1 MQQVLAVYLKWATDE
16 SVVIKKEIATLDAF
30 VSIATDEQTEIEAQ
44 EEHAQQ
50 LIETYSKHLKEVN
63 ICDSKIE
70 PPKYCLFLIIL
81 AFTEKQFG
89 QM

>member
-16 SVVIKKEIATLDAF
+16 SVVIKKEIATLDGF

-50 LIETYSKHLKEVN
+50 LLETYSKHYKEV
-63 ICDSKIE
+63 SKN
-70 PPKYCLFLIIL
+70 F
-81 AFTEKQFG
+81 
-89 QM
+89 